1 MAAMLTM
8 APYIRSACYP
18 GLLIPNARI
27 LQEGPLSCDDTI
39 INPGISFLIILNN
52 HSQINFMLSPTAF
65 LIWAKSGC
73 NFLNLGSHFDPL
85 F

>member
-1 MAAMLTM
+1 MLTT
-8 APYIRSACYP
+8 APHIRSACYP

-27 LQEGPLSCDDTI
+27 LQEGPLSYNDTT
-39 INPGISFLIILNN
+39 INPGIGFLIILNN
-52 HSQINFMLSPTAF
+52 YSQISFMLSPIAF

-73 NFLNLGSHFDPL
+73 NLLNLGSHLDHL